1 MPESH
6 KAEKRRMQKANRAAG
21 IGDES
26 GRIVRVKDAPI
37 MLKCSVCMFE
47 LKVTK
52 TNAELKAHSEGKH
65 SKPLEECFPGCVELQ
80 AELIAKAG
88 MKGGQHESSNDGPTK
103 KEKKSKDA
111 AGLDDMLSAGLSKK
125 KGKK

>member
-6 KAEKRRMQKANRAAG
+6 KAEKKRMQKANRAAG

-26 GRIVRVKDAPI
+26 GRIVRVKDPGHFV
-37 MLKCSVCMFE
+37 KCTVCLFE

-65 SKPLEECFPGCVELQ
+65 SKTLDECFPGSAALS

-88 MKGGQHESSNDGPTK
+88 TKGGTHENTDGPTK
-103 KEKKSKDA
+103 KEKKNKEL
-111 AGLDDMLSAGLSKK
+111 AGLDDMLSAGLGGKK

>member
-1 MPESH
+1 
-6 KAEKRRMQKANRAAG
+6 
-21 IGDES
+21 
-26 GRIVRVKDAPI
+26 

-47 LKVTK
+47 PKVTK
-52 TNAELKAHSEGKH
+52 TNAELKAHSAGKH
-65 SKPLEECFPGCVELQ
+65 SKPLDECFPGSDALS

-88 MKGGQHESSNDGPTK
+88 AKGGQHDNNDGPTK

>member
-88 MKGGQHESSNDGPTK
+88 LKGGQQESNDGPTK